1 MVFIRLPE
9 HLPGRDNKTLNLSV
23 KTLVI
28 SLGLSYIFASFNK
41 YDLTY
46 IISNKGFFMAR
57 TCDLTGK
64 RRLVANKVSHANNK
78 TKTKKQV
85 NLHTKKVFDPET
97 NSVIRLRLSA
107 HAIRTLDKVGSI
119 SKYVKKNAHLFE

>member
-1 MVFIRLPE
+1 
-9 HLPGRDNKTLNLSV
+9 
-23 KTLVI
+23 
-28 SLGLSYIFASFNK
+28 
-41 YDLTY
+41 
-46 IISNKGFFMAR
+46 MAR

-97 NSVIRLRLSA
+97 NSTIRLRLSA
-107 HAIRTLDKVGSI
+107 SAIRTLDKVGSI

>member
-1 MVFIRLPE
+1 
-9 HLPGRDNKTLNLSV
+9 
-23 KTLVI
+23 
-28 SLGLSYIFASFNK
+28 
-41 YDLTY
+41 
-46 IISNKGFFMAR
+46 MAR

-97 NSVIRLRLSA
+97 NSVVRLRLSA
-107 HAIRTLDKVGSI
+107 SAIRTLDKVGSI
-119 SKYVKKNAHLFE
+119 SKYVRNNPAMFE

>member
-1 MVFIRLPE
+1 
-9 HLPGRDNKTLNLSV
+9 
-23 KTLVI
+23 
-28 SLGLSYIFASFNK
+28 
-41 YDLTY
+41 
-46 IISNKGFFMAR
+46 MAR

-97 NSVIRLRLSA
+97 GETIRLKLSA
-107 HAIRTLDKVGSI
+107 KAIKTLDKVGSLT
-119 SKYVKKNAHLFE
+119 KYVRKNRHLFQ